1 MKQIKRDSKAPL
13 FLQIANELGRLRLQG
28 YKPNRLLINK
38 RLESTLYVHL
48 HQSKLEDIFPN
59 MEVLFT
65 DEKFDFSFEQVIEQ
79 FKFIK

>member
-1 MKQIKRDSKAPL
+1 MKEIKRDNDFPL
-13 FLQIANELGRLRLQG
+13 FLQIAQELGRLRLAG

-79 FKFIK
+79 FKLIK